1 MNSKL
6 EWEDNILTQLKEAP
20 INYSGCIQPH
30 GVLLV
35 LQEPDLVLLQV
46 SNNALT
52 NLGMAVEEL
61 LNQKLD
67 VLLDAEQVEKIQA
80 ALSDDDFD
88 FINPTKVW
96 VKQIPENL
104 VLFDAIFHR
113 NTAGVLILELEPVIT
128 QEGVSFLSF
137 YNLTKAAINRLKAIT
152 SLQSL
157 YQVITDELRIIT
169 GFDRVMLYKF
179 SQDGHGVVVAE
190 TKSVDLESYLNLHYP
205 ESDIPRPARELFMAN
220 SIRIIP
226 NAQAEPVFISPVN
239 HPINQQPLDLTN
251 SILRSAA
258 PCHIEYLY
266 NMRVSA
272 SLTISLMN
280 QQHLWG
286 LITCHHCSPKY
297 FSYEMRQVCQF
308 FGKVIFT
315 EISSREEIEGYD
327 YVVQLAQL
335 KTQLIEYMSESDNFI
350 DALVRYQSTFLD
362 LTKSA
367 GACVYFSGN
376 CTIIGQTPDEAE
388 IFALVAWLDQQLD
401 NKDVFS
407 TNCLQ
412 NSYSGG
418 AKIQHIA
425 SGLLAISISR
435 GNYVLWFRPAVTEIV
450 NWGGNP
456 HEPFEISQSQGN
468 TLLSPR
474 KSFAKWQEIVFS
486 TSLPWQKVEIRSV
499 LELKRT
505 IVDVILCQ
513 SQKLTKLT
521 QELERSNSELKK
533 FAYVTSHD
541 LQAPL
546 NQVVNYVQL
555 LERRYKTQ
563 LDEDARE
570 LINYAVEGVSL
581 MQSLID
587 DVLNYSKI
595 DTQPIA
601 VAPIPMESSLEVALS
616 NLRQEITETGAII
629 THDTLPTVIADH
641 TQMVQIFLN
650 LISNSIKFH
659 SHEPLKI
666 HIGVEKLADEWLFS
680 LRDNGIGIDPQFHQ
694 RIFIIFQRLH
704 VREEY
709 PGTGVGLAICKKIM
723 ERHQGRIWVDSQPN
737 QGTTFYFT
745 IPLQENKIR

>member
-20 INYSGCIQPH
+20 INYPGCIQPH
-30 GVLLV
+30 GVLIV
-35 LQEPDLVLLQV
+35 LQEPDLVILQV

-52 NLGMAVEEL
+52 NLGMAAEQL

-67 VLLDAEQVEKIQA
+67 VLLDTEQVEKIQA
-80 ALSDDDFD
+80 GLSDDDFD

-96 VKQIPENL
+96 VKQIPENF

-113 NTAGVLILELEPVIT
+113 NTQGVLILELEPVIT
-128 QEGVSFLSF
+128 QEGISFLSF
-137 YNLTKAAINRLKAIT
+137 YNLTKAAINRLKAMT

-190 TKSVDLESYLNLHYP
+190 AKLVDLESFLDLHYP

-220 SIRIIP
+220 SIRLIP
-226 NAQAEPVFISPVN
+226 NAPAQPVLISPVN

-251 SILRSAA
+251 SILRSADS
-258 PCHIEYLY
+258 CHIEYLR
-266 NMRVSA
+266 NMGVSA
-272 SLTISLMN
+272 SLTISLVN
-280 QQHLWG
+280 QQKLWG
-286 LITCHHCSPKY
+286 LIACHHRSPKY

-315 EISSREEIEGYD
+315 EISSREEIEDYD
-327 YVVQLAQL
+327 YVVRLAQL

-350 DALVRYQSTFLD
+350 DALVNHQSIFLD
-362 LTKSA
+362 LTNST

-388 IFALVAWLDQQLD
+388 IYDLVAWLNQQPD
-401 NKDVFS
+401 EDIFS

-412 NSYSGG
+412 NSYPGG
-418 AKIQHIA
+418 EKIHRMA
-425 SGLLAISISR
+425 SGLLAISISK

-456 HEPFEISQSQGN
+456 HEPFEISQLQGS
-468 TLLSPR
+468 TLLSPS
-474 KSFAKWQEIVFS
+474 KSFARWQEIVSS
-486 TSLPWQKVEIRSV
+486 TSLPWQKAEIRSV
-499 LELKRT
+499 LELRRT
-505 IVDVILCQ
+505 IVNVILSQ

-521 QELERSNSELKK
+521 QELERSNAELKK

-587 DVLNYSKI
+587 DVLSYSKV

-601 VAPIPMESSLEVALS
+601 LAPIPMERSLEVALS
-616 NLRQEITETGAII
+616 NLRQEITETAATI

-666 HIGVEKLADEWLFS
+666 HVGAEKLANAWLFS

-694 RIFIIFQRLH
+694 RIFIIFQQLH
-704 VREEY
+704 VRDEY
-709 PGTGVGLAICKKIM
+709 PGTGVGLAICKKII
-723 ERHQGRIWVDSQPN
+723 ERHQGRIWVDSQLN
-737 QGTTFYFT
+737 EGATFYFT
-745 IPLQENKIR
+745 IPLQENKIK